1 MKHHHLLNFG
11 CSSRKLLLLALVL
24 GLTGCAGRE
33 AGWRRPG
40 TSDATRS
47 TDYAYCRSEAKDLTG
62 PALGI
67 DQDITASRGADWE
80 RSGQYATRSE
90 QTTGA
95 DAHAF
100 ADALG
105 QCMTDKGYESR

>member
-1 MKHHHLLNFG
+1 MKRHHLLNFG
-11 CSSRKLLLLALVL
+11 CSSQKLLLVALVL
-24 GLTGCAGRE
+24 GLAACGGRE
-33 AGWRRPG
+33 SMWQRPG
-40 TSDATRS
+40 TADGTRS
-47 TDYAYCRSEAKDLTG
+47 KDYAYCRSEAKDLTG

-80 RSGQYATRSE
+80 RSGQYASRTE

-100 ADALG
+100 ADALS
-105 QCMTDKGYESR
+105 QCMTDKGYRSR

>member
-1 MKHHHLLNFG
+1 MKRDHLLNFS
-11 CSSRKLLLLALVL
+11 CSSRNLLLAALVL
-24 GLTGCAGRE
+24 GLAGCAGRE
-33 AGWRRPG
+33 GDWQRPG
-40 TSDATRS
+40 TSDGTRS
-47 TDYAYCRSEAKDLTG
+47 KDYAYCRSEAKDLTG

-80 RSGQYATRSE
+80 RTGQYASRTE

-105 QCMTDKGYESR
+105 QCMQEKGYRPR